1 MDLSNNRMEKN
12 SMKSFSKEWEEIHRN
27 QEWGKY
33 PSEQLVRFIAR
44 NFYNKDRKN
53 IKILDFGCGA
63 GANTWFLAREG
74 FDVYAFDGSES
85 AVNRAKEYLNKDGY
99 NNVHFS
105 VMDGT
110 ELDYAS
116 DMFDCVVDNV
126 CIYAN
131 KKVHIEIMYKEVY
144 ERLKKGGKLYSA
156 CFGEKTDG
164 YGTGKYI
171 EDNTYEN
178 IEKGPLEG
186 RAIAHFFTKDEL
198 KETLEVSGFHNIIID
213 EMVYTDNGISIQMLT
228 AKADK

>member
-53 IKILDFGCGA
+53 IKILDFRCGA

>member
-1 MDLSNNRMEKN
+1 
-12 SMKSFSKEWEEIHRN
+12 MKSFSKEWEEIHRN

>member
-1 MDLSNNRMEKN
+1 MDLSNNRMGKN

>member
-1 MDLSNNRMEKN
+1 
-12 SMKSFSKEWEEIHRN
+12 MKSFSKEWEEIHRN

-44 NFYNKDRKN
+44 NFYNNDRKN

-85 AVNRAKEYLNKDGY
+85 SVNRAKEYLNKDGY

-164 YGTGKYI
+164 YGTGQYI

-198 KETLEVSGFHNIIID
+198 RETLEVSGFHNIIID
-213 EMVYTDNGISIQMLT
+213 EMVYTDNGISIQMLI

>member
-1 MDLSNNRMEKN
+1 
-12 SMKSFSKEWEEIHRN
+12 MKSFSKEWEEIHRN

-44 NFYNKDRKN
+44 NFYNNDRKN

-144 ERLKKGGKLYSA
+144 ERLKKGGKFYSA

-164 YGTGKYI
+164 YGTGQYI

-198 KETLEVSGFHNIIID
+198 RETLEVSGFHNIIID
-213 EMVYTDNGISIQMLT
+213 EMVYTDNGISIQMLI

>member
-186 RAIAHFFTKDEL
+186 RAIAHFFNKDEL

>member
-1 MDLSNNRMEKN
+1 
-12 SMKSFSKEWEEIHRN
+12 MKSFSKEWEEIHRN

-44 NFYNKDRKN
+44 NFYNNDRKN

-85 AVNRAKEYLNKDGY
+85 AVNRAKDYLNKEGY

-131 KKVHIEIMYKEVY
+131 KKNYIEIMYKEVY

-178 IEKGPLEG
+178 IENGPLEG

-198 KETLEVSGFHNIIID
+198 RETLEVSGFQNIIID
-213 EMVYTDNGISIQMLT
+213 EMVYTDNAISIQMLI

>member
-198 KETLEVSGFHNIIID
+198 NETLEVSGFHNIIID

>member
-1 MDLSNNRMEKN
+1 
-12 SMKSFSKEWEEIHRN
+12 MKSFSKEWEEIHRN
-27 QEWGKY
+27 QELGKY

-44 NFYNKDRKN
+44 NFYNNDRKN

-164 YGTGKYI
+164 YGTGQYI

-198 KETLEVSGFHNIIID
+198 RETLEVSGFHNIIID
-213 EMVYTDNGISIQMLT
+213 EMVYTDNGISIQMLI

>member
-1 MDLSNNRMEKN
+1 M
-12 SMKSFSKEWEEIHRN
+12 
-27 QEWGKY
+27 
-33 PSEQLVRFIAR
+33 
-44 NFYNKDRKN
+44 
-53 IKILDFGCGA
+53 
-63 GANTWFLAREG
+63 
-74 FDVYAFDGSES
+74 YAFDGSES

-164 YGTGKYI
+164 YGTGQYI

-198 KETLEVSGFHNIIID
+198 RETLEVSGFHNIIID
-213 EMVYTDNGISIQMLT
+213 EMVYTDNGISIQMLI

>member
-1 MDLSNNRMEKN
+1 
-12 SMKSFSKEWEEIHRN
+12 MKSFSKEWEEIHRN

-53 IKILDFGCGA
+53 IKILDFRCGA

>member
-1 MDLSNNRMEKN
+1 
-12 SMKSFSKEWEEIHRN
+12 MKSFSKEWEEIHRN

-44 NFYNKDRKN
+44 NFYNNDRKN

-164 YGTGKYI
+164 YGTGQYI

-198 KETLEVSGFHNIIID
+198 RETLEVSGFHNIIID
-213 EMVYTDNGISIQMLT
+213 EMVYTDNGISIQMLI

>member
-1 MDLSNNRMEKN
+1 
-12 SMKSFSKEWEEIHRN
+12 MKSFSKEWEEIHRN

-198 KETLEVSGFHNIIID
+198 RETLEVSGFHNIIID

>member
-1 MDLSNNRMEKN
+1 
-12 SMKSFSKEWEEIHRN
+12 MKSFSKEWEEIHRN

-33 PSEQLVRFIAR
+33 PSEPLIRFIAR

-85 AVNRAKEYLNKDGY
+85 AVNRAKEYLNKEGH

-105 VMDGT
+105 IMDGT

-131 KKVHIEIMYKEVY
+131 KKTYIEIMYKEVY

-156 CFGEKTDG
+156 CFGKKTDG

-198 KETLEVSGFHNIIID
+198 RETLEVSGFHNIIID
-213 EMVYTDNGISIQMLT
+213 EMVYTDNAISIQMLI

>member
-1 MDLSNNRMEKN
+1 
-12 SMKSFSKEWEEIHRN
+12 MKSFSKEWEEIHRN

-33 PSEQLVRFIAR
+33 PSEPLIRFIAR

-85 AVNRAKEYLNKDGY
+85 AVNRAKDYLNKEGY

-131 KKVHIEIMYKEVY
+131 KKNYIEIMYKEVY

-178 IEKGPLEG
+178 IENGPLEG

-198 KETLEVSGFHNIIID
+198 RETLEVSGFHNIIID
-213 EMVYTDNGISIQMLT
+213 EMVYTDNAISIQMLI

>member
-1 MDLSNNRMEKN
+1 
-12 SMKSFSKEWEEIHRN
+12 MKSFSKEWEEIHRN

-33 PSEQLVRFIAR
+33 PSEQLIRFIAR

-85 AVNRAKEYLNKDGY
+85 AINRAKEYLNKEGY

-105 VMDGT
+105 VMDGV

-131 KKVHIEIMYKEVY
+131 KKAHIEIMYKEVY

-198 KETLEVSGFHNIIID
+198 RETLEVSGFHNIIID
-213 EMVYTDNGISIQMLT
+213 EMLYTDDGILVQMLI

>member
-1 MDLSNNRMEKN
+1 MNRMGKN

-33 PSEQLVRFIAR
+33 PSEQLIRFIAR
-44 NFYNKDRKN
+44 NFYKKDRKN

-85 AVNRAKEYLNKDGY
+85 AVNRAKEYLNKEGY

-116 DMFDCVVDNV
+116 DMFDCIVDNV

-131 KKVHIEIMYKEVY
+131 KKVHIETMYKEAY
-144 ERLKKGGKLYSA
+144 EKLKKGGKLYSA
-156 CFGEKTDG
+156 CFGDKTYG
-164 YGTGKYI
+164 YGTGIYI
-171 EDNTYEN
+171 ENNTYEN

-198 KETLEVSGFHNIIID
+198 RETLEVSGFHNIIID
-213 EMVYTDNGISIQMLT
+213 EMVYTDNGISIQMLM